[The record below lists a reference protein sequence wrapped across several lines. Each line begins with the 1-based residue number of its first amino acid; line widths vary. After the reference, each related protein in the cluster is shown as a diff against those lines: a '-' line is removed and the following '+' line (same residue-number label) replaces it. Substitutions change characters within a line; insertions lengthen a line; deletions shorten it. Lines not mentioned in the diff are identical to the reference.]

1 MIYQKEFDIRIK
13 YFLNEEIEKYCS
25 WKSKSPGKY
34 TNITFTRSWGK
45 VMASSDSFFAHTSWK
60 AKMGLRRRWWWWL
73 SVNVSEPQQ
82 RRATKRK
89 KIILVIIRWDKNMK
103 DMTSHNF
110 HGHPNLTLDSLNLPS
125 QSFQT
130 NQLKFFFF
138 KWTMAV
144 AKVVKLEVNLCKVGR
159 RRRRKF
165 SFKRVGALHHWPIS
179 RGQKIYIPIL

>member
-1 MIYQKEFDIRIK
+1 MKKLRNIVLERVRAQASTPTS
-13 YFLNEEIEKYCS
+13 L
-25 WKSKSPGKY
+25 SPDLEAK
-34 TNITFTRSWGK
+34 WWP
-45 VMASSDSFFAHTSWK
+45 AQALFFAHTSWK

-103 DMTSHNF
+103 DLTSHNF

-130 NQLKFFFF
+130 NQLKFFFSSEQ
-138 KWTMAV
+138 W
-144 AKVVKLEVNLCKVGR
+144 R
-159 RRRRKF
+159 WRK
-165 SFKRVGALHHWPIS
+165 
-179 RGQKIYIPIL
+179 